1 MSNLRIARRDNPDVT
16 EIDLSMME
24 RAIML
29 ARRAAAAGEVPIAA
43 VVYRGDRVIA
53 EAGNNREAARDPL
66 GHAELIAIR
75 NAATALGAWRLSDC
89 SMAVTL
95 EPCPMCAGAIVN
107 ARVGRVL
114 YGATDP
120 KAGACETLYR
130 ITSDSR
136 LNHRPQLYGRVMA
149 ERCGDL
155 LRDFFRRLREDR
167 RKSA

>member
-1 MSNLRIARRDNPDVT
+1 MAHLRMAQRQHPEVT
-16 EIDLSMME
+16 EIDLGMME

-29 ARRAAAAGEVPIAA
+29 ARRAAQAGEVPIAA
-43 VVYRGDRVIA
+43 VVYRGENVVA
-53 EAGNNREAARDPL
+53 EAANNREAARDPL

-75 NAATALGAWRLSDC
+75 DAARALGAWRLTDC
-89 SMAVTL
+89 SLVVTL

-107 ARVGRVL
+107 SRVGRVL

-130 ITSDSR
+130 ITNDTR
-136 LNHRPQLYGRVMA
+136 LNHRPRMYGGVMGD
-149 ERCGDL
+149 RCGDL
-155 LRDFFRRLREDR
+155 LREFFRQLREGK